1 MLETIQPIPS
11 ILATA
16 FVGSLLIIFGLT
28 ALLWPFTVTLYIS
41 DYISEYGRPWIRR
54 AEARALMAK
63 HAWFRVLQH
72 VGRALMMT
80 MALSGFALLM
90 LAIVNQRYAL

>member
-16 FVGSLLIIFGLT
+16 FVGSLLMIFGLT
-28 ALLWPFTVTLYIS
+28 AFLWPFTVTLYL
-41 DYISEYGRPWIRR
+41 SEYGRTWIRSV
-54 AEARALMAK
+54 EARELMK
-63 HAWFRVLQH
+63 KYAWFRVLQH

-80 MALSGFALLM
+80 MAGSGFALLM
-90 LAIVNQRYAL
+90 LAIVNQRNAL

>member
-16 FVGSLLIIFGLT
+16 FVGSLLIIFCLT
-28 ALLWPFTVTLYIS
+28 ALLWPFTVTLYL
-41 DYISEYGRPWIRR
+41 SEYGRPWIRR
-54 AEARALMAK
+54 TEARALMAK
-63 HAWFRVLQH
+63 HAWFRILQH
-72 VGRALMMT
+72 IGRALMMT
-80 MALSGFALLM
+80 MAWSGFALLM

>member
-16 FVGSLLIIFGLT
+16 FVGSLIIIFSLT
-28 ALLWPFTVTLYIS
+28 ALLWPLLVALYVRENGRAWIS
-41 DYISEYGRPWIRR
+41 PS
-54 AEARALMAK
+54 EARQLMDK
-63 HAWFRVLQH
+63 YAWFRVLQH
-72 VGRALMMT
+72 IGHALMMT
-80 MALSGFALLM
+80 MAWSGFALFM